1 MAGVAHILL
10 NLTFLPPCRGIAEL
24 RVKDIMAGHRKEP
37 CVYIALLSDA
47 NPVDGCRHV
56 VIDATPR
63 NTLKHPK
70 AMPVGIEQH
79 LMRLQPIGPDQKCAA
94 VGQLDMGDLKLE
106 TLAPD
111 IGPVL
116 APIELERLAWLKDQ
130 RHENTTVS
138 RMLSTLSFAPPVP
151 HEGRDTLI

>member
-1 MAGVAHILL
+1 MRCLGPQKLAALLQPFIQRIEVRKGGHELPKPMAGVAHILL

-47 NPVDGCRHV
+47 NPVDGCLHV

-63 NTLKHPK
+63 NTLKHSK

-94 VGQLDMGDLKLE
+94 V
-106 TLAPD
+106 
-111 IGPVL
+111 
-116 APIELERLAWLKDQ
+116 
-130 RHENTTVS
+130 
-138 RMLSTLSFAPPVP
+138 
-151 HEGRDTLI
+151 